1 MYQDISFRLKKLDRQ
16 ITDISYM
23 LIEAEGEDY
32 ERLSDRL
39 ERLESE
45 KDELNILL
53 NDMEYLQEYGD

>member
-16 ITDISYM
+16 IADISYM